1 MLNGLL
7 PVVRKMRR
15 VAEGWSGLVDD
26 VASAEAGATGGFPS
40 TVAVDLVSVA
50 GFARRAIQ
58 AAGDDAKVVMTAC
71 ACDPPPR
78 EKTDAE
84 LMEEE
89 EGEKDPNAP
98 RKKETIE
105 LEAKAAADGIVDA
118 ATATANKITALAASL
133 KDAVADP
140 TAGDDQD
147 VEFFLDPEDAVP
159 TPKSPADVQALTAA
173 ARALQIAMRD
183 VFDDLAED
191 VRDASLVTRDAMP
204 ELPEE
209 AAIEVGS
216 DSGQALDE
224 GGGESDDDDEGGGGG
239 VIPAFGAKAKKDAK
253 GNLVKKKKGGGDD
266 DEEEEEEEDVV
277 AMAKLRR
284 ARMAAQAR
292 RDLGEAAIA
301 AMRDAETTAKEVIE
315 SAMRDAGAA
324 MFAALDAE
332 DTRWRR
338 LPHPPCPG
346 VVHLGVAAAAAA
358 AAAAA
363 LPEEDKDVEDEWEA
377 DSVNGIGVQVRSG
390 YTSPHT
396 TASAW

>member
-1 MLNGLL
+1 
-7 PVVRKMRR
+7 
-15 VAEGWSGLVDD
+15 
-26 VASAEAGATGGFPS
+26 
-40 TVAVDLVSVA
+40 
-50 GFARRAIQ
+50 
-58 AAGDDAKVVMTAC
+58 
-71 ACDPPPR
+71 
-78 EKTDAE
+78 
-84 LMEEE
+84 
-89 EGEKDPNAP
+89 
-98 RKKETIE
+98 
-105 LEAKAAADGIVDA
+105 
-118 ATATANKITALAASL
+118 
-133 KDAVADP
+133 
-140 TAGDDQD
+140 
-147 VEFFLDPEDAVP
+147 
-159 TPKSPADVQALTAA
+159 
-173 ARALQIAMRD
+173 
-183 VFDDLAED
+183 
-191 VRDASLVTRDAMP
+191 
-204 ELPEE
+204 
-209 AAIEVGS
+209 
-216 DSGQALDE
+216 
-224 GGGESDDDDEGGGGG
+224 
-239 VIPAFGAKAKKDAK
+239 
-253 GNLVKKKKGGGDD
+253 
-266 DEEEEEEEDVV
+266 
-277 AMAKLRR
+277 MAKLRR